1 MNRRKVLAALGL
13 GAFAI
18 GNATVQPVNA
28 LGSAGQLF
36 ALDGDVATLSVL
48 PRNRVYVR
56 DSIVYRLPRSR
67 KRRMAWTVDDGT
79 NVKMINSYVDWV
91 KQHNLRLTFFVYSDM
106 HGWRTLAG
114 KIRPLVEAGQIQIA
128 NHTARHPDLTK
139 LSTHQIQKELWDCHK
154 FIMKH
159 YGVDA
164 RPYFRPPYG
173 AINHRVV
180 KAAAAIGY
188 TKPIMWSGTLADAT
202 RISTT
207 GIWNNVS
214 QYLGNEVIM
223 LAHANNTQTSHLF
236 NRILRRIRSKHL
248 TLVTLQDALSPK
260 PKPPSVVQAVKNG
273 VSIVLTWST
282 VTNAQFYE
290 VSYSDAGVMRRI
302 KVAGTKYVLGQTVPG
317 HSYTFRVTA
326 SVFGVKSSPSVASQT
341 IKIALPVPAP
351 TPTPLPTSPSPT
363 PPPP

>member
-1 MNRRKVLAALGL
+1 VNRRKVLAALGL
-13 GAFAI
+13 GAFAL
-18 GNATVQPVNA
+18 GNAKVQPANA
-28 LGSAGQLF
+28 LEVSGASEVSTL
-36 ALDGDVATLSVL
+36 ATRPTNL
-48 PRNRVYVR
+48 VYVR

-79 NVKMINSYVDWV
+79 SVTMINAYVNWV

-114 KIRPLVEAGQIQIA
+114 KIRPLVETGQIQIA

-202 RISTT
+202 RISTY
-207 GIWNNVS
+207 GIWNNVR
-214 QYLGNEVIM
+214 QYMGNEVIM
-223 LAHANNTQTSHLF
+223 LAHANNTQTSHIF
-236 NRILRRIRSKHL
+236 GRILRRIRSKHL
-248 TLVTLQDALSPK
+248 TLVTLQDAMSPK
-260 PKPPSVVQAVKNG
+260 PQAPSVIRANRNG
-273 VSIVLTWST
+273 TSVVLSWST
-282 VTNAQFYE
+282 VTNAQFYDISFWE
-290 VSYSDAGVMRRI
+290 DGVLRTI
-302 KVAGTKYVLGQTVPG
+302 KATRTIYTVANLDPGRTYVFHVA
-317 HSYTFRVTA
+317 A
-326 SVFGVKSSPSVASQT
+326 SVFGVKSGASVGSNI
-341 IKIALPVPAP
+341 IKIPAI
-351 TPTPLPTSPSPT
+351 TPSPSPSASSPT
-363 PPPP
+363 PDPPTP